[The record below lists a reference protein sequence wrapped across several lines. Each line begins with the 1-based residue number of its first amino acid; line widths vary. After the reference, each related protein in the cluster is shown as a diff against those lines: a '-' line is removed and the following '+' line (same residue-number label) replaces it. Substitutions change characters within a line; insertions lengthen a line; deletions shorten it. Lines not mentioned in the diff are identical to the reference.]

1 MVILGLQEW
10 CGEVKNG
17 IYLGKCWK
25 VIKQEAI
32 KILPKFYFFQPMDA
46 VSSSWV
52 PPCPEELL
60 CQLFYKALNFFKG
73 GVVFKHHW
81 VWNNRTPKPGGI
93 VRERLSLL
101 FCSVSKWLC
110 LCPKGQSVN
119 PCTWEMPLRPWQKF
133 RFAFLSFKTLF
144 LASESASNW
153 WILVRIILMCDK
165 NPNPAPLPKSWHWM
179 AARIWLSFEL
189 EVRANCT
196 LSKSKLLQPC
206 PNPSHL
212 HSSAG
217 IPRHINQSWLS
228 LEEDRE
234 LESTQTENS
243 YREQPVTSNK
253 HSKQHRNRNLLSL
266 VQLRTEAAGRTKKL
280 VKILT

>member
-1 MVILGLQEW
+1 MVILGLLDW

-17 IYLGKCWK
+17 IYLVKCWK
-25 VIKQEAI
+25 GIKLETI

-60 CQLFYKALNFFKG
+60 CQSFYKALNFLKG

-81 VWNNRTPKPGGI
+81 VWNNQTPKPGGI

-101 FCSVSKWLC
+101 FCSVLKWLC

-119 PCTWEMPLRPWQKF
+119 PCTWEMPLRPCQKF
-133 RFAFLSFKTLF
+133 RFAFPNFKTLF
-144 LASESASNW
+144 LASALASNW
-153 WILVRIILMCDK
+153 WILVSITLMCDK
-165 NPNPAPLPKSWHWM
+165 NPNSDPLPKSWHWM

-196 LSKSKLLQPC
+196 LSKSVSTAALPQP
-206 PNPSHL
+206 
-212 HSSAG
+212 
-217 IPRHINQSWLS
+217 QSPPQLS
-228 LEEDRE
+228 RDSQTYKSELAELEEDGE
-234 LESTQTENS
+234 LDSTQTENS
-243 YREQPVTSNK
+243 YPEQPVTSSK
-253 HSKQHRNRNLLSL
+253 HSKQHRNRNLLNL